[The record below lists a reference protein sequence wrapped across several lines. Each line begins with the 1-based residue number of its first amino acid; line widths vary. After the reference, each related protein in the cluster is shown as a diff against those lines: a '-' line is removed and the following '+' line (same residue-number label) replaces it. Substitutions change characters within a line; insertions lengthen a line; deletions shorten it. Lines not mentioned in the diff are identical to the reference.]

1 MSLNIPREIARERVI
16 EAYKRTR
23 RIATAAREA
32 GVTEP
37 TARRWLF
44 DAGLVATHDDRSALG
59 GPGRNVVKGPEPEG
73 LARVD
78 RDPCP
83 RCNVRKDIG
92 CKHFPKAVEPEREL
106 SPREQA
112 EALWSKKP

>member
-16 EAYKRTR
+16 GAYKRTR

-59 GPGRNVVKGPEPEG
+59 GPGRNVVKGPEPQG

-83 RCNVRKDIG
+83 KCNVRKDIG
-92 CKHFPKAVEPEREL
+92 CKHFPKQPEAQRPMTDRE
-106 SPREQA
+106 RA
-112 EALWSKKP
+112 EAMWSKQV